1 MVRLH
6 RAGWVLASGLLLTG
20 CDVVSGIWWTLA
32 IVFGLVGLFVTWVS
46 FVDGEPGVGF
56 FGLLVLLFA
65 FWLSPVLVSEVPWI
79 GPPTAAKLGLPS
91 ASEAQP
97 KRTSRIVQA
106 AVPAQPKAQ
115 LLETKKQLVAIREKA
130 EKLGPMRDRYQAE
143 LSDYERT
150 LRKKLPATGV
160 ASHEELL
167 RRRDEHLETALLL
180 ERAAELAYYIRW
192 LTDQLQEYDTQRL
205 ELDQA
210 VWKLEK
216 IIEMSEVADQE
227 QLAELRRT
235 ILRTQELVDKQV
247 PTPQKQD
254 VAELEAQLFQR
265 LR

>member
-32 IVFGLVGLFVTWVS
+32 IVFGLVGLLVTWVS

-150 LRKKLPATGV
+150 TRSCSAAAMSTSRPPSYWNAQQSWPTTSAGSPISSKSTTPS
-160 ASHEELL
+160 ASSSTKRCGSW
-167 RRRDEHLETALLL
+167 RRSSR
-180 ERAAELAYYIRW
+180 
-192 LTDQLQEYDTQRL
+192 
-205 ELDQA
+205 
-210 VWKLEK
+210 
-216 IIEMSEVADQE
+216 
-227 QLAELRRT
+227 
-235 ILRTQELVDKQV
+235 
-247 PTPQKQD
+247 
-254 VAELEAQLFQR
+254 
-265 LR
+265 